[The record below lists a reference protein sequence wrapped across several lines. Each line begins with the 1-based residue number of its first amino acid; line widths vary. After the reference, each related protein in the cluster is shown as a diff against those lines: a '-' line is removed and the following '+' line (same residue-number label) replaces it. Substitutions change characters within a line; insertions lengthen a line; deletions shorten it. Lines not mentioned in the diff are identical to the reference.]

1 MPENF
6 GGTIAD
12 NHIIFLLYCFMKK
25 NNLLTILLLFFAGVC
40 ANAQDKVTM
49 ETQAVK
55 AGDEVTLSIGLENEK
70 SYVAFVLDIVAP
82 EGVSFVQELNEDEE
96 MDYVITNPRKKSSHQ
111 LSNNYFTATN
121 TLRVAGFS
129 STNATY
135 KANSGEFLT
144 VKVKFADTATGKLDV
159 KLTGVVFTDAD
170 GIDYPLADVTTT
182 FDLSGTEEPQPV
194 VIHDTIYVDKIV
206 EVHDTAFVD
215 KIIEVHDTAFVDKIV
230 EVHDTAF
237 IDKIVEVH
245 DTAFID
251 KIVEVHDTTVIV
263 KNDTVYLDKIV
274 EVEVSSLQSVAAP
287 IITVDEQ
294 GLVTLTCHQTD
305 AAIYYTI
312 DGSEPSDSS
321 TLYSQ
326 SFTVEKGTTIK
337 AIAVLRSQV
346 AVQTATRI
354 KNAQVST
361 VASARYFSTGGK
373 QVGETSRGMK
383 VVVKTL
389 NDGTLKVKKV
399 VR

>member
-1 MPENF
+1 
-6 GGTIAD
+6 
-12 NHIIFLLYCFMKK
+12 
-25 NNLLTILLLFFAGVC
+25 
-40 ANAQDKVTM
+40 M

-70 SYVAFVLDIVAP
+70 SYVAFVLNIVAP

-230 EVHDTAF
+230 EVHDTVNV
-237 IDKIVEVH
+237 DKIIEVH
-245 DTAFID
+245 DT
-251 KIVEVHDTTVIV
+251 IVLV
-263 KNDTVYLDKIV
+263 KNDTVYVDKIV

-312 DGSEPSDSS
+312 DGSEPTDSS

>member
-1 MPENF
+1 
-6 GGTIAD
+6 
-12 NHIIFLLYCFMKK
+12 MKK

-70 SYVAFVLDIVAP
+70 SYVAFVLNIVAP

-215 KIIEVHDTAFVDKIV
+215 KIVEVHDTVNVDKIIEVHDTIV
-230 EVHDTAF
+230 L
-237 IDKIVEVH
+237 
-245 DTAFID
+245 
-251 KIVEVHDTTVIV
+251 V
-263 KNDTVYLDKIV
+263 KNDTVYVDKIV

-312 DGSEPSDSS
+312 DGSEPTDSS